1 MEKIFMYV
9 DISKLSKNQAKLCEK
24 DLTEKYF
31 IQVSEK
37 HAKLNLQVT
46 MD

>member
-31 IQVSEK
+31 IQVSEMQ
-37 HAKLNLQVT
+37 NEISR
-46 MD
+46 